1 MEPANGMTMYRTLG
15 LWPASGHAQVS
26 HRDPIMPAAPVTTL
40 AVPVP
45 ADRAAALDALAQ
57 ARHTDAATLMNEA
70 LAQYLDDQAG
80 WAAHL
85 DAGLR
90 EAAAGEFADEA
101 AVAAAFRPR
110 APKA

>member
-1 MEPANGMTMYRTLG
+1 
-15 LWPASGHAQVS
+15 
-26 HRDPIMPAAPVTTL
+26 MPAAPVTTL

-57 ARHTDAATLMNEA
+57 AQHTDAATLVNEA
-70 LAQYLDDQAG
+70 LAQYLADQAG

-85 DAGLR
+85 DESLRQAEAG
-90 EAAAGEFADEA
+90 AFADEA

-110 APKA
+110 AAKA

>member
-1 MEPANGMTMYRTLG
+1 MAAHATLG
-15 LWPASGHAQVS
+15 FRLRAGHSGASQREHIVV
-26 HRDPIMPAAPVTTL
+26 AAPVTL
-40 AVPVP
+40 AVPIP
-45 ADRAAALDALAQ
+45 AERAAALDALAQ